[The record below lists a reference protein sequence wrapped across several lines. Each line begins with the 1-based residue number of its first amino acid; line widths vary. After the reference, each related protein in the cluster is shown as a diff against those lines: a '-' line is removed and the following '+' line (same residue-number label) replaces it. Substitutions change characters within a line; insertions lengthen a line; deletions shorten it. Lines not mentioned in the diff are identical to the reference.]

1 MKNYRRTT
9 ITIPENIYRSIKTK
23 AAFESKSVSRFITDA
38 LRKESGTG
46 GSGKK
51 APLPFSKYDL
61 GAKNISRRKI
71 YESHLRG
78 KVSR

>member
-1 MKNYRRTT
+1 MKNYRRAT
-9 ITIPENIYRSIKTK
+9 ITIPENLYKNIKTK
-23 AAFESKSVSRFITDA
+23 AALENKSVSGFVTDV
-38 LRKESGTG
+38 LRKEGSTG